1 MEKQEPGKT
10 GARAALYVVAT
21 PIGNLEDITLRAL
34 RILREVDC
42 IASED
47 TRRTAKLLNHYGIR
61 TPQQSHH
68 EHNEAR
74 SVARL
79 LSLLRQGKSVAL
91 VSDAGT
97 PSISDPGLMLIRAC
111 RAEGIPVVPVPGPS
125 AALAALVG
133 SGLPTDA
140 FCFAGYLPPRSAA
153 RREKLQD
160 LSALPCTLIFYE
172 APHRLSAAL
181 RDMLEV
187 LGPRR
192 ACLARELTKI
202 HEEWLLGNLQEIL
215 DDVSARTEIR
225 GEITLVI
232 GGGESP
238 TGRATGTAS
247 IGESVEQ
254 DMRATGAN
262 RKEALKA
269 VARRLGI
276 SRREAYRRL
285 LEETSG
291 GKPSA
296 DR

>member
-1 MEKQEPGKT
+1 MEQQEPWKT
-10 GARAALYVVAT
+10 TARAALYVVAT

-34 RILREVDC
+34 RILGEVDC

-61 TPQQSHH
+61 TRQESHH

-74 SVARL
+74 STARL

-97 PSISDPGLMLIRAC
+97 PSISDPGLTLIRAC
-111 RAEGIPVVPVPGPS
+111 RNEGIPVVPVPGPS

-133 SGLPTDA
+133 SGLPTES
-140 FCFAGYLPPRSAA
+140 FCFAGYPPPRAA
-153 RREKLQD
+153 GRRKRLQE
-160 LSALPCTLIFYE
+160 LAALPCTLIFYE
-172 APHRLSAAL
+172 APHRLSRTL
-181 RDMLEV
+181 RDMVEI

-202 HEEWLLGNLQEIL
+202 HEEWVFGNLREIL
-215 DDVSARTEIR
+215 DAFLARPEVR
-225 GEITLVI
+225 GEITLVVE
-232 GGGESP
+232 GGPSP
-238 TGRATGTAS
+238 AGRAQDTAS

-254 DMRATGAN
+254 EMRTTGAT

-276 SRREAYRRL
+276 PRREAYRRL
-285 LEETSG
+285 LEET
-291 GKPSA
+291 
-296 DR
+296 R